1 MDKKPRLSYYRL
13 FQLHSP
19 DQHRRIHGGGVGG
32 GGRREEQGV
41 RPSMFSDIAK
51 VYNILHDVLARK
63 MVGTLEE
70 EFNEINDQKSNT
82 FLVFGSPSLELKG
95 ESWVGVLH
103 AFAMEGAHCTKV
115 RDILDSSEVHAAYK
129 DQKHDLFL
137 PSNAQIA
144 SAGIAGLI
152 ENSSSS
158 RLTYSLTA
166 PRLLHRTPTPQ
177 NLLLLS
183 HLM

>member
-1 MDKKPRLSYYRL
+1 YAFCSVGHLTVTKR
-13 FQLHSP
+13 SP
-19 DQHRRIHGGGVGG
+19 
-32 GGRREEQGV
+32 
-41 RPSMFSDIAK
+41 
-51 VYNILHDVLARK
+51 
-63 MVGTLEE
+63 
-70 EFNEINDQKSNT
+70 
-82 FLVFGSPSLELKG
+82 
-95 ESWVGVLH
+95 VLH

-115 RDILDSSEVHAAYK
+115 RDILDSSEVQAAYK

-137 PSNAQIA
+137 PSNAQKA